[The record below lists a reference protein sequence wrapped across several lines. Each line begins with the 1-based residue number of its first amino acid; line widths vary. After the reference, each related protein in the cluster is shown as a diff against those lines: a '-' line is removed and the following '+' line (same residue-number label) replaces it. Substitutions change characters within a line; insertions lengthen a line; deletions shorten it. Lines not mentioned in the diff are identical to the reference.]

1 MKSYVE
7 DRRHVMCDG
16 RYLTAP
22 GFCCPFGLFHH
33 FSGGILK
40 CLSQLSIEEVKAGWS
55 CLESPILRGRFLPKF
70 ESAT

>member
-1 MKSYVE
+1 MLLFLNKIKKII
-7 DRRHVMCDG
+7 
-16 RYLTAP
+16 LTAP
-22 GFCCPFGLFHH
+22 GFCCPFVH

-55 CLESPILRGRFLPKF
+55 CLESPISRGRFLPKF